1 MFGRA
6 ALVLN
11 PIMCGV
17 CGPYCTSPCG
27 SNEAERIRPRSGY
40 MGGRAIPRGIV
51 MRYWR
56 AVPCNVARE
65 AFLCESKLGVHGSF
79 CVILLRRE
87 ANGGDDLQYFM
98 VL

>member
-17 CGPYCTSPCG
+17 CGPNCTSPCG
-27 SNEAERIRPRSGY
+27 PNKAERIRPRSGY

-56 AVPCNVARE
+56 VVPCNVAME
-65 AFLCESKLGVHGSF
+65 AFLCESKLGVHGSS
-79 CVILLRRE
+79 CVVLLGRE
-87 ANGGDDLQYFM
+87 ASGGDDLKYFR
-98 VL
+98 VV